1 MILRIA
7 KFLIVLGFCLAIVVG
22 IGVYVLWKDMQQAM
36 DTPIGIAD
44 SEIYELKKGTNVRAL
59 SIAMENNGWI
69 REALFFELEVR
80 RLKLANQ
87 LKAGAYQVYSDET
100 PRELL
105 VRFTE
110 GDTVKYFISFIEGM
124 TFKQVLE
131 VLAENKSLIHTLEN
145 MQLDEITRAVSPS
158 LASLEGWVFP
168 ASYQF
173 ESNTQD
179 IEILKRAHNKM
190 NDILKKHWEARRPE
204 LPYETPAEAL
214 TMASIIEKETG
225 QAAERKQIA
234 GVFVR
239 RLNKG
244 MKLQTDPTVIYGLGD
259 KFDGNLR
266 RKDLRTDTPYNT
278 YTRHGLPPTPIA
290 MPGEASIEAALQPAA
305 GKSLFFVAKG
315 NGWHQFSDDLAAHNE
330 AVRKYQ
336 LKK

>member
-1 MILRIA
+1 MIVRLI
-7 KFLIVLGFCLAIVVG
+7 KISIVLGFCLAIV
-22 IGVYVLWKDMQQAM
+22 IGVGAYVLWNDLQKAM
-36 DTPIGIAD
+36 DTPIGINV
-44 SEIYELKKGTNVRAL
+44 SEIYELEKGTNVRTL
-59 SIAMENNGWI
+59 SVAMEERGWI

-87 LKAGAYQVYSDET
+87 LQAGAYQIHPEET

-105 VRFTE
+105 ARFIA
-110 GDTVKYFISFIEGM
+110 GDTVKFSISFIEGM
-124 TFKQVLE
+124 TAKQVLA
-131 VLAENKSLIHTLEN
+131 VLAANKALIQTIEDLEEA
-145 MQLDEITRAVSPS
+145 EIRGKISPS
-158 LASLEGWVFP
+158 LVSLEGWIFP
-168 ASYQF
+168 STYQF
-173 ESNTQD
+173 ESDTED
-179 IEILKRAHNKM
+179 IKILQRAHAKM
-190 NDILKKHWEARRPE
+190 KAVLDKHWNAREPD
-204 LPYETPAEAL
+204 LPYASPLEAL

-239 RLNKG
+239 RLKKG

-259 KFDGNLR
+259 TFDGNLR

-290 MPGEASIEAALQPAA
+290 MPGEAAIEAALHPAD
-305 GKSLFFVAKG
+305 GKALFFVAKG
-315 NGWHQFSDDLAAHNE
+315 DGWHQFSDDLAAHNK